1 MKRTTTYIILGIFFI
16 ILGAYFY
23 QKKTE
28 DDSQKEYRNK
38 KILLPLSSASVV
50 NAIDIEQKGL
60 KTTLTKDAGRW
71 KTLEGYGVYVS
82 HVENLIES
90 ASTAVIQ
97 SAVSSSL
104 ENLEK
109 FNLTDEKAH
118 HYVLRD
124 GDKILGGFKIA
135 MGDFGNGYV
144 IRDKEEKI
152 MNIDEPDKIFFLY
165 EWRDSTLEEIR
176 KKDIKEVAMKRGNDI
191 ITLLKDPEDE
201 WSIDEQ
207 RADKEKVDEY
217 LNFVVAA
224 TASGFPRADD
234 DFKASE
240 TSIKIKTKDATFLL
254 ILGQDIRENSL
265 IKNSRGLLYLIHKNT
280 KSKLFPKKRDLL

>member
-1 MKRTTTYIILGIFFI
+1 MKRTTTYIILAIFFI
-16 ILGAYFY
+16 VLGVYFY

-38 KILLPLSSASVV
+38 KILLPLSSVSVV

-60 KTTLTKDAGRW
+60 KTTFIKDAGRW
-71 KTLEGYGVYVS
+71 KTLEGYNVYVS
-82 HVENLIES
+82 HAENLIKS

-144 IRDKEEKI
+144 VRDKEEAV
-152 MNIDEPDKIFFLY
+152 MNIDEPDEIFFLY
-165 EWRDSTLEEIR
+165 EWRDSALEEIR
-176 KKDIKEVAMKRGNDI
+176 KRDIKEVSIKRGNDI
-191 ITLLKDPEDE
+191 IALLKDPENE
-201 WSIDEQ
+201 WRIDGQ
-207 RADKEKVDEY
+207 MADKEKVDEY
-217 LNFVVAA
+217 LNFVAAA

-240 TSIKIKTKDATFLL
+240 TSLKIKTKDAAFLL
-254 ILGQDIRENSL
+254 ILGQDIGENSL

-280 KSKLFPKKRDLL
+280 KSKLFPKKKDLL